1 MEQEILKAIDIFK
14 NGGIV
19 IFPTDTA
26 FGIGCRIDDEK
37 AIQRLFKI
45 CKRPQSM
52 ATPVLVESEEMA
64 KRYIEDVPKDVHEL
78 MEKYWPG
85 ALTIVLKCKKEL
97 VPSFVRG
104 GGNTLGVRVPNHE
117 KILKIIKGVGVPILG
132 TSANF
137 HGEKTPYEFSDLNKE
152 LVKLVEFV
160 VSGETTVK
168 KQSTVIDASS
178 KPWRILRLGSVDIK
192 PELLL

>member
-85 ALTIVLKCKKEL
+85 ALTIVLKGS
-97 VPSFVRG
+97 PRSFAR
-104 GGNTLGVRVPNHE
+104 
-117 KILKIIKGVGVPILG
+117 
-132 TSANF
+132 AC
-137 HGEKTPYEFSDLNKE
+137 
-152 LVKLVEFV
+152 
-160 VSGETTVK
+160 
-168 KQSTVIDASS
+168 A
-178 KPWRILRLGSVDIK
+178 LRLTSLSTFTLITVLAI
-192 PELLL
+192 